1 MRVEYSNKLIYKYQ
15 AIGSKVTCYC
25 LCSEIPICCKE
36 ILLTLRTINPTYE
49 LEKSVGGGGG
59 QCLFFFFLL
68 GKQVTIWKSKM
79 KDVKASG

>member
-49 LEKSVGGGGG
+49 LEKSVGGGVDNV
-59 QCLFFFFLL
+59 FFFSLL

>member
-15 AIGSKVTCYC
+15 AIGSKVTGYC

-36 ILLTLRTINPTYE
+36 ILLILRTINPTYE

-59 QCLFFFFLL
+59 QCLFFFFSFWENKLQF
-68 GKQVTIWKSKM
+68 GKEK
-79 KDVKASG
+79 

>member
-36 ILLTLRTINPTYE
+36 ILLTLRIINPTYE
-49 LEKSVGGGGG
+49 LEKSVGGGVDNV
-59 QCLFFFFLL
+59 FFFFSFWENKLQF
-68 GKQVTIWKSKM
+68 GKAK
-79 KDVKASG
+79 